1 MTTNGQS
8 KILVCPRLLST
19 TGSPCKLRQFYRD
32 KMGKGG
38 SKLLAIEPN
47 FDLSRLNEIPE
58 DIREAIE
65 RHISSQTDQFDELK
79 SNYERLR
86 VDSGERRLKSER
98 RNYFANCTL
107 SYEIYLMIFR
117 YASKHNG
124 TLKHNESLCHVFVSR
139 ETSAF
144 EVGSSHMLWAII
156 ERRGSVVV
164 VSTSAWHLLLL
175 LLPFSVQGSV
185 FRRIDALLVAMTAK
199 WRIAISYLSPC

>member
-1 MTTNGQS
+1 M
-8 KILVCPRLLST
+8 
-19 TGSPCKLRQFYRD
+19 D
-32 KMGKGG
+32 KGG

-65 RHISSQTDQFDELK
+65 RHISSQSDQIDELK

-86 VDSGERRLKSER
+86 VDSGERRLKSEL

-107 SYEIYLMIFR
+107 SYEIYVMIFK
-117 YASKHNG
+117 YASKHND
-124 TLKHNESLCHVFVSR
+124 TLCHGFMSR

-156 ERRGSVVV
+156 DTLRRGSVRVRLASRGRIHRSTTEKYSARFSNYQLWWVRLRVLVV
-164 VSTSAWHLLLL
+164 VMVWVRVTVGAR
-175 LLPFSVQGSV
+175 VMVGV
-185 FRRIDALLVAMTAK
+185 EAR
-199 WRIAISYLSPC
+199 